1 MRKIVVYEHLSLDGV
16 AEDPDQFVLDF
27 DEVMRENLGRVISS
41 QDAVL
46 LGRRTYD
53 EWARFWPSSAIE
65 PFATFIN
72 NVQKYVATSA
82 PLGHEWANA
91 TAIDGDPVA
100 FVADLKEQ
108 TGGDIGVHGSI
119 SLAQSLLEAELVDKL
134 CLVVTPAVQMD
145 GRKLFAKNKPMQLSL
160 SRSITSPT
168 GHLLLDLEPRR

>member
-16 AEDPDQFVLDF
+16 AEDPDQFVFDF

-46 LGRRTYD
+46 LGRHTYD
-53 EWARFWPSSAIE
+53 EWARFWPGSAIE
-65 PFATFIN
+65 PFATFSN
-72 NVQKYVATSA
+72 SVQKYVATSA
-82 PLGHEWANA
+82 PLGQEWANA
-91 TAIDGDPVA
+91 TGIEGEPVA

-108 TGGDIGVHGSI
+108 TGGEIGVHGSI
-119 SLAQSLLEAELVDKL
+119 SLAQSLLEAELVDRL